1 MTAATGTDT
10 RKFSLVYALQD
21 KHPYLYEVHDFNC
34 KAKTRFLQDRSDI
47 RTIRGADAQDALREV
62 KATLAEDWGGEP
74 CDSNFHIHGC
84 ATKAV

>member
-1 MTAATGTDT
+1 MTTATATDT

-21 KHPYLYEVHDFNC
+21 KYLYEVHDFNC

-47 RTIRGADAQDALREV
+47 RTIRGTDAQDALREV
-62 KATLAEDWGGEP
+62 KATLAADWGGEP
-74 CDSNFHIHGC
+74 CDSNFHIHLC